1 MSREAGAGTRDTFYS
16 VLRHADFR
24 RLWGGQVISN
34 IGDSFT
40 MMAQLVLV
48 NRLTGSTLALAGMA
62 IALAL
67 PQLVF
72 GLLAGVFVDRLDRR
86 KLMIAAD
93 VLRAVLVLP
102 MVLVTHADQVWIFYL
117 CGFAMASVA
126 TLFDPAKS
134 ALLPHLVPEDDLL
147 RTNALSQTTRM
158 VALLVGPMLAGLVL
172 EAGTAALAFLLDA
185 VSFAVSALAI
195 WRIRTRVAPAVRAA
209 ADAAGV
215 GLRGV
220 TAEARAGLRAVF
232 GTRTIGTLAGVFA
245 VAMLGLGAINV
256 LAIAFLSRN
265 FGVGPG
271 SLGLL
276 MAVQAV
282 GMILGSIGAGQ
293 WLGRAQPGRVLG
305 GSLAVL
311 GGGIVALA
319 FAPTYA
325 VVLALM
331 FVIGLADGP
340 LNAVAA
346 TLIQTGVSDAQRG
359 RVGAGINTVITSA
372 NLLSMS
378 LAGLAGDALGVSNV
392 FILGGLITLLAGG
405 GAFALLRDQVVG
417 GGRQSAVGSGSPAV
431 AGE

>member
-1 MSREAGAGTRDTFYS
+1 MSRQASAGGRDTFYS

-24 RLWGGQVISN
+24 RLWSGQVISN

-40 MMAQLVLV
+40 MMAQLVLD

-67 PQLVF
+67 PQLIF

-86 KLMIAAD
+86 KLMIVSD
-93 VLRAVLVLP
+93 LLRAALVLP
-102 MVLVTHADQVWIFYL
+102 MALVTRADQVWIFYV
-117 CGFAMASVA
+117 CGFGMASVS
-126 TLFDPAKS
+126 TLFEPAKG
-134 ALLPHLVPEDDLL
+134 ALLPHLVPESDLL

-172 EAGTAALAFLLDA
+172 ETTTPALAFILDA
-185 VSFAVSALAI
+185 TSFAVSALVI
-195 WRIRTRVAPAVRAA
+195 WRIRIRVAPSVRAA
-209 ADAAGV
+209 VDAANA

-220 TAEARAGLRAVF
+220 LAEAGEGLRAVF

-282 GMILGSIGAGQ
+282 GMIIGSIAAGQ
-293 WLGRAQPGRVLG
+293 WLGQAQPGRVLG

-331 FVIGLADGP
+331 RVIGLADGP

-346 TLIQTGVSDAQRG
+346 TLIQTAVPDAQRG
-359 RVGAGINTVITSA
+359 RVGAGINTVINSA

-392 FILGGLITLLAGG
+392 FILGGAITLLAAG
-405 GAFALLRDQVVG
+405 GAVALLRGPLPVVS
-417 GGRQSAVGSGSPAV
+417 RQSLVVSTQPGA